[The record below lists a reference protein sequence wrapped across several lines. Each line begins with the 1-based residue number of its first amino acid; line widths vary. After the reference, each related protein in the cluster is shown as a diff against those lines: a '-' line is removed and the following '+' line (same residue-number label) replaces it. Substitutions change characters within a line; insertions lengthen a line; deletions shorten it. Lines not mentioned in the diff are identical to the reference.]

1 MRRQLVVTVCV
12 VFITATILWLG
23 ETTTQAGIA
32 DDSPVAEG
40 RPTGA
45 GGCYVVI
52 KDVLTA
58 DLASLS
64 DELRAS
70 IDAACRVTVSR
81 TRAPGRSSM
90 STSGGHLAR
99 PLADSFRGC
108 RTRNVMWD
116 QLGGAELTKLTTTIE
131 FTYDGTLVNTFTRHD
146 GSTYTAP
153 GSPYSGNATM
163 WNYTMTVPNS
173 QVSTRWTGDFYFFGS
188 YDHEKE
194 NNAYG
199 YGNGQCSSSVSHVGN
214 VCRTCQVRFY
224 LDYY

>member
-12 VFITATILWLG
+12 VFVAATMLWLN
-23 ETTTQAGIA
+23 ETTTQAALA
-32 DDSPVAEG
+32 DNGPVAEG
-40 RPTGA
+40 RRTGA
-45 GGCYVVI
+45 GDCYVVI
-52 KDVLTA
+52 KDILTA
-58 DLASLS
+58 DLASPS

-81 TRAPGRSSM
+81 TRAPGRSST
-90 STSGGHLAR
+90 STSGARLAR

-116 QLGGAELTKLTTTIE
+116 QWALAELTKLTTTIE
-131 FTYDGTLVNTFTRHD
+131 FTYNGTQVNTFTRHD

-153 GSPYSGNATM
+153 GSPYTSNSTQ
-163 WNYTMTVPNS
+163 WSFTVTVPNS
-173 QVSTRWTGDFYFFGS
+173 QVSSHWTGDFYWWGS
-188 YDHEKE
+188 YDHEKD
-194 NNAYG
+194 NYAYG

-214 VCRTCQVRFY
+214 VCATCEVRFY